1 MQRGLRVITLQWA
14 IEKSLLLLSQY
25 WKNEW
30 LDGTTIISYFG
41 GSNNNFTDGKLKSSL
56 VKQNTKG
63 NVSINIALAYT
74 VKTAFV

>member
-1 MQRGLRVITLQWA
+1 MARYV
-14 IEKSLLLLSQY
+14 
-25 WKNEW
+25 
-30 LDGTTIISYFG
+30 IISYFG
-41 GSNNNFTDGKLKSSL
+41 CSNNIFTDGKLKSGI